1 MADGEEDLKILRV
14 FEQHLPLRCRVAAD
28 LLRRLVAFYRLRD
41 RPPYSFLIASTRS
54 KACRSRRALHD
65 DGLHLFAESSFA
77 ISLSVSGAVDSSR
90 EAKSVYPLHPVIKNT
105 KWGELRF
112 AMEALD
118 RPPLWRCKDVNGHYS
133 GDDREWFHHF
143 QTGRYASNFG
153 VGHHRSESRSPRQRS
168 RLAPK
173 GDSPPRGRDR
183 KWIPSLRLR
192 PEGPNL
198 RIPLT

>member
-1 MADGEEDLKILRV
+1 
-14 FEQHLPLRCRVAAD
+14 
-28 LLRRLVAFYRLRD
+28 
-41 RPPYSFLIASTRS
+41 
-54 KACRSRRALHD
+54 
-65 DGLHLFAESSFA
+65 
-77 ISLSVSGAVDSSR
+77 
-90 EAKSVYPLHPVIKNT
+90 
-105 KWGELRF
+105 
-112 AMEALD
+112 MEALD